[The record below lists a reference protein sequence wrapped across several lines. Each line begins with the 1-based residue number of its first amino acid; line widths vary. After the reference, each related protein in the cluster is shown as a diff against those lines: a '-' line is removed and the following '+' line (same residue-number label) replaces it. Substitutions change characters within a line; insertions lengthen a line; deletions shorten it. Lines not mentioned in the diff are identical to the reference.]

1 MSYPLYMEINLFL
14 CSSCGAKPKKELISF
29 TIAQTLQWQNTS
41 VTLTQ
46 LTQIAQKMIVCACHA
61 IGHTYQYY
69 EATTPVVVHHQ
80 PYLKPRLNCGKM
92 HYLQHQINLPEQ
104 KYPPFCTYIAKDLQQ
119 KRHFSFLLW
128 HPLVLWSW
136 RVVK

>member
-1 MSYPLYMEINLFL
+1 MSYPLYMEINLLL
-14 CSSCGAKPKKELISF
+14 CSSCGAKPKKGTHFFHHSPDPA
-29 TIAQTLQWQNTS
+29 IAEHLSHTDTVDTNST
-41 VTLTQ
+41 
-46 LTQIAQKMIVCACHA
+46 VCACHA
-61 IGHTYQYY
+61 IGHIYQYY